1 MLCCR
6 LSDSIAFS
14 LFLGI
19 LLSFLQFETADG
31 FIFSFSATN
40 PVPPSKE
47 MSCEILFIKSITK
60 KIKHYIKIIEF
71 KMNFFIFLL
80 KFSQFEQ

>member
-1 MLCCR
+1 MIVLMIFIK
-6 LSDSIAFS
+6 LSDSMAFS

-19 LLSFLQFETADG
+19 LLSFFQFETADG

-40 PVPPSKE
+40 PVPPSKD

-60 KIKHYIKIIEF
+60 K
-71 KMNFFIFLL
+71 N
-80 KFSQFEQ
+80 